1 VGRELLLNT
10 PLGSTTTE
18 YMGIMVPLGCGTP
31 CGNERDYYLALQN
44 HGWKGSE
51 KYLIVEFIYFQWNVF
66 IFNGINWWLN
76 IWREVFGYNTMCLIV

>member
-1 VGRELLLNT
+1 VGRVLLLNT

-51 KYLIVEFIYFQWNVF
+51 
-66 IFNGINWWLN
+66 N
-76 IWREVFGYNTMCLIV
+76 I